1 MNTGKPTMLLAD
13 DERTTREA
21 LSRYLSRRFQIT
33 TAEDGTVALNLIKH
47 NDYDFILTDLRMPGA
62 DGMEVLKSAISKKAE
77 TVVIVLSAYGTIES
91 AVEALKLGAFDFVE
105 KPINLNRLDIV
116 LKRAAESRELK
127 LEITDLKV
135 NSRVHS
141 TGKRWCR
148 HHPLCTKLPKL

>member
-77 TVVIVLSAYGTIES
+77 TVVIVLSAYLSLIH
-91 AVEALKLGAFDFVE
+91 
-105 KPINLNRLDIV
+105 I
-116 LKRAAESRELK
+116 
-127 LEITDLKV
+127 
-135 NSRVHS
+135 
-141 TGKRWCR
+141 
-148 HHPLCTKLPKL
+148 

>member
-1 MNTGKPTMLLAD
+1 M
-13 DERTTREA
+13 
-21 LSRYLSRRFQIT
+21 
-33 TAEDGTVALNLIKH
+33 ALNLIKH

-116 LKRAAESRELK
+116 LKRAAES
-127 LEITDLKV
+127 
-135 NSRVHS
+135 
-141 TGKRWCR
+141 
-148 HHPLCTKLPKL
+148 